1 MKKAIVLVFLALQAL
16 PLQAHEGHDKA
27 FANKDAMVA
36 TNQKVHIAPEG
47 QAAIGLKTAPVH
59 SERLQTTLEITGKV
73 EPADH
78 RLNFVTS
85 PVSGI
90 ISRIDVQEGANVRKG
105 QLLAIVHSAEVAT
118 VITELLDQRAALEAD
133 ITKARVQ
140 AQNDIQVQTKDVAHF
155 TSDVEREQKLLAEGI
170 TARKNYIEALHALDV
185 AKARLEG
192 TRKQLS
198 QNIAALESRRN
209 TVTAATKRRLSILG
223 VPSGQIDKSLG
234 KGQILAEV
242 PIFSP
247 ATGTVFSRDV
257 TQGESVDN
265 TRKLLSIVNLSPI
278 WISLDIH
285 PDQLSRIKL
294 GQQVRIHSP
303 VGPETTG
310 NISSIASVVEPSAR
324 TVHVRVVAS
333 NPKGILRPEMFV
345 TASIVTG
352 KQSVNAIV
360 VPAEAIVE
368 DSGRSFVYV
377 KYGDDFQAVA
387 VRRGAKV
394 RDAVEIL
401 DGLYE
406 GDQVVVNGA
415 PQLRA
420 QSMLAAKSVGAEL
433 TSKPEVV
440 HNDETQKNK
449 SMDQWLILL
458 VLAGGI
464 VIGLVFAWIAGRM
477 NSGGRIESAKPKVG
491 SHE

>member
-1 MKKAIVLVFLALQAL
+1 MKIAIFLLFLVAQAL
-16 PLQAHEGHDKA
+16 PCCAHEGHDKA

-36 TNQKVHIAPEG
+36 TNKRVQIAPEG
-47 QAAIGLKTAPVH
+47 QAAIGLKTQPVH

-90 ISRIDVQEGANVRKG
+90 ISQIDVQEGANARKG
-105 QLLAIVHSAEVAT
+105 QLLAVVHSAEVAT
-118 VITELLDQRAALEAD
+118 VITELLDQRSALQAD

-140 AQNDIQVQTKDVAHF
+140 AQNDIQVQTKDVTHF
-155 TSDVEREQKLLAEGI
+155 ASDVEREQKLLDEGI

-223 VPSGQIDKSLG
+223 VPSGQIDKSLE
-234 KGQILAEV
+234 KGEILPEV

-247 ATGTVFSRDV
+247 ATGTVFSRDI

-285 PDQLSRIKL
+285 PDQLSQIKL

-310 NISSIASVVEPSAR
+310 TISSIASVVEPSAR

-333 NPKGILRPEMFV
+333 NPNGILRPEMFV

-352 KQSVNAIV
+352 KQSVNV
-360 VPAEAIVE
+360 VVVSAEAIVE
-368 DSGRSFVYV
+368 DGGRSFVYV
-377 KYGDDFQAVA
+377 KYGDEFQAVA
-387 VRRGAKV
+387 VRLGAKV

-420 QSMLAAKSVGAEL
+420 QSMLASKEL
-433 TSKPEVV
+433 ESTSKHEVV
-440 HNDETQKNK
+440 PKDEAPKNK
-449 SMDQWLILL
+449 TIDQWLILL

-464 VIGLVFAWIAGRM
+464 AIGLIFAWIAGRIKGR
-477 NSGGRIESAKPKVG
+477 SRIELAKPKVG

>member
-1 MKKAIVLVFLALQAL
+1 MKIAIFVLFLVTQAL
-16 PLQAHEGHDKA
+16 PCCAHEGHDKA
-27 FANKDAMVA
+27 FANKHAMVA

-59 SERLQTTLEITGKV
+59 SARLQTTLEITGKV
-73 EPADH
+73 EPADN
-78 RLNFVTS
+78 RVNFVTS

-105 QLLAIVHSAEVAT
+105 QLLAVLYSAEVAT
-118 VITELLDQRAALEAD
+118 VITELLDQRAAIQAD
-133 ITKARVQ
+133 ITKAEVQ
-140 AQNDIQVQTKDVAHF
+140 AQNDIQVQAKDVAHL
-155 TSDVEREQKLLAEGI
+155 TMDLEREQKLLMEGI
-170 TARKNYIEALHALDV
+170 TARKNYVEAVHALDV

-192 TRKQLS
+192 TRRQLS
-198 QNIAALESRRN
+198 QNIAALESRRS
-209 TVTAATKRRLSILG
+209 TTTDATKRRLSILG

-234 KGQILAEV
+234 KGQLLAEV

-247 ATGTVFSRDV
+247 ATGTVFSRDI
-257 TQGESVDN
+257 TQGENVDS
-265 TRKLLSIVNLSPI
+265 TRKLLSIVNLSPV
-278 WISLDIH
+278 WISLDVH

-294 GQQVRIHSP
+294 GQPVRINSP
-303 VGPETTG
+303 VSPETTG
-310 NISSIASVVEPSAR
+310 TISSIASVVDPSTR

-333 NPKGILRPEMFV
+333 NPNGTLRPEMFV

-352 KQSVNAIV
+352 KQSTNAIV

-368 DSGRSFVYV
+368 DGGRSFVYV

-415 PQLRA
+415 TQLRA
-420 QSMLAAKSVGAEL
+420 QSMLEGKNTESES
-433 TSKPEVV
+433 TSKHEIV
-440 HNDETQKNK
+440 HKDEAPRNK
-449 SMDQWLILL
+449 GMDQWLIPL

-464 VIGLVFAWIAGRM
+464 LLGLAVAWIAGRVK
-477 NSGGRIESAKPKVG
+477 GRCHVESAKQKAG

>member
-1 MKKAIVLVFLALQAL
+1 MKKAMVLVFLAFQAL
-16 PLQAHEGHDKA
+16 PMQAHEGHDKA

-47 QAAIGLKTAPVH
+47 QAAIGLKAKPVH

-73 EPADH
+73 EPANN
-78 RLNFVTS
+78 RINYVTS

-105 QLLAIVHSAEVAT
+105 QLLAVLYSAEVAT
-118 VITELLDQRAALEAD
+118 VITELLDQRAAIQAD
-133 ITKARVQ
+133 ITKATVQ

-155 TSDVEREQKLLAEGI
+155 TSDVEREQKLLVEGI
-170 TARKNYIEALHALDV
+170 TARKNYIEAVHALDI

-192 TRKQLS
+192 TRRQLS
-198 QNIAALESRRN
+198 QNITALESRRN
-209 TVTAATKRRLSILG
+209 TVTDGTKRRLSILG
-223 VPSGQIDKSLG
+223 VPSGQIDKSMS
-234 KGQILAEV
+234 KGQMLAEV

-265 TRKLLSIVNLSPI
+265 SRKLLSIVNLSPI

-294 GQQVRIHSP
+294 GQQVRIVSP

-310 NISSIASVVEPSAR
+310 TISSIASVVEPSAR

-352 KQSVNAIV
+352 KQPVSSIV

-368 DSGRSFVYV
+368 DGGRSFVYV

-387 VRRGAKV
+387 VRRGSRV

-420 QSMLAAKSVGAEL
+420 QSMLAGKNTDSEP
-433 TSKPEVV
+433 TSKHEVV
-440 HNDETQKNK
+440 HKDEALKNK
-449 SMDQWLILL
+449 STDQWLILL
-458 VLAGGI
+458 VLVGGI
-464 VIGLVFAWIAGRM
+464 VLGLVFAWIAGRVKGS
-477 NSGGRIESAKPKVG
+477 NRVESAKPKVG